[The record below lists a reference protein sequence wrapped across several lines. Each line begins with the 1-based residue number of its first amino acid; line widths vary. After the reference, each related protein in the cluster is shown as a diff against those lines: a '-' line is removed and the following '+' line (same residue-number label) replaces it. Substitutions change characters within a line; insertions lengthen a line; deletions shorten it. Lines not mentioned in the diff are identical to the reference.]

1 MLELEALFVAQCAFT
16 LRYLNAGKR
25 ERRLGARMIEFLTT
39 IPHYVISSCI
49 IRYLIIAC
57 MIPLGIV
64 SATIEIGCRKDTT
77 AKIIV

>member
-1 MLELEALFVAQCAFT
+1 MIAQGFS
-16 LRYLNAGKR
+16 RH
-25 ERRLGARMIEFLTT
+25 AR
-39 IPHYVISSCI
+39 VISSCI
-49 IRYLIIAC
+49 IRYLDYLIIAC